1 MRFTAARR
9 TIVVRCGKRPIR
21 LKEWR
26 VAINRLLRAFFMLY
40 Q

>member
-1 MRFTAARR
+1 MRFTAASRS
-9 TIVVRCGKRPIR
+9 IVVRCGKRSIR

-26 VAINRLLRAFFMLY
+26 VAINRLLRAFFVLY